1 MECWNDGVKTSTTL
15 SLPYSNTPVLLDFPI
30 STMPGSAFTD
40 DQLAAYLDE
49 MLPVDE
55 MTAVEKVLRS
65 DAELQQRLAGLSR
78 RRDHGVHSVG
88 EIWRRQRLSCPDRR
102 QLGGYLLG
110 TNDPDYARYVE
121 FHIRTIGCRVCAA
134 NLIDLE
140 QQADTQTESTT
151 RRRKFFQSSVG
162 LLRS

>member
-1 MECWNDGVKTSTTL
+1 
-15 SLPYSNTPVLLDFPI
+15 
-30 STMPGSAFTD
+30 MPHAAFTD
-40 DQLAAYLDE
+40 DQLIAYLDE

-55 MTAVEKVLRS
+55 MTAVEKALRKQS
-65 DAELQQRLAGLSR
+65 NLQQRLAALSR

-102 QLGGYLLG
+102 QLGSYLLG
-110 TNDPDYARYVE
+110 TADPDYARYIE
-121 FHIRTIGCRVCAA
+121 FHIRTIGCRVCVA
-134 NLIDLE
+134 NLVDLQ
-140 QQADTQTESTT
+140 QQAESQTETST